1 MRSSPRSRGSS
12 PGQGVEQQLEHD
24 ALGEHSHGDRANR
37 DLARNGPVG
46 LGHRADGARADGADL
61 AARDVS
67 PAASHPLGR
76 LVARIGALVH
86 PVLALSGAASPG
98 TSPATGVVTLG
109 FLTASVL
116 LGILTSFRWSS
127 ATWPRFVVEFVHRN
141 VSLLVLVFLA
151 IHVVTVVLDSFAP
164 IRWIDVL
171 VPFISAYRPFWLG
184 LGAIALDLL
193 LALVV
198 TSLLRHRIGFR
209 AWRLVHWMAYACWPV
224 AVLHGSRYRV
234 GHHVRP
240 RARVHRRVR
249 RRGPR
254 RRRTAHRRGL
264 AARPGPLRLG
274 LGLVA
279 FAPVLLVVWLVSGP
293 LAERLGPQGRDP
305 GQRPRHGVGHD
316 RSGTTAV
323 TAAARPPAGRPRPRR
338 PAPSPAVGFDA
349 TTQGTV
355 TQSSSRSERQVV
367 RLTCKGPLAGGSSG
381 TLDVELTG
389 APLAG
394 GGVSMRSGTVTL
406 SDGTHSYQGS
416 VIGLR
421 DVQII
426 ADMPGPGGASW
437 QVIVD
442 VTRWTSS
449 TAR

>member
-1 MRSSPRSRGSS
+1 M
-12 PGQGVEQQLEHD
+12 
-24 ALGEHSHGDRANR
+24 N
-37 DLARNGPVG
+37 
-46 LGHRADGARADGADL
+46 
-61 AARDVS
+61 
-67 PAASHPLGR
+67 
-76 LVARIGALVH
+76 
-86 PVLALSGAASPG
+86 PVLALSGGSLTWYVAR
-98 TSPATGVVTLG
+98 ATGLVTLG

-127 ATWPRFVVEFVHRN
+127 PTWPRFVVEFVHRN

-151 IHVVTVVLDSFAP
+151 IHVVTVVLDAFAP
-164 IRWIDVL
+164 IRWIDVF

-198 TSLLRHRIGFR
+198 TSLLRHRLGYTT
-209 AWRLVHWMAYACWPV
+209 WRVVHWLAYACWPV
-224 AVLHGSRYRV
+224 AVLHGFGTGSDTTSGLVLVFTAACVVSVLVAGALRIAA
-234 GHHVRP
+234 GL
-240 RARVHRRVR
+240 
-249 RRGPR
+249 
-254 RRRTAHRRGL
+254 RT
-264 AARPGPLRLG
+264 RPGARAFG

-293 LAERLGPQGRDP
+293 LA
-305 GQRPRHGVGHD
+305 
-316 RSGTTAV
+316 SGWARKAGTPASVLAASTGSTASGSTAGDGSGSTAATTAPASTGTF
-323 TAAARPPAGRPRPRR
+323 TAA
-338 PAPSPAVGFDA
+338 GFDA

-355 TQSSSRSERQVV
+355 TQTTRSDGQVV
-367 RLTCKGPLAGGSSG
+367 VSLKGALADGSSG

-421 DVQII
+421 DGQII

-442 VTRWTSS
+442 VTALDQQHGTMSANVHAGPGQASRGGGGNGDD
-449 TAR
+449 R